1 MIIGTFS
8 VPRIIEECVCRSSK
22 DYQFSEIG
30 DYFVHST
37 ALTPNIPFEEAVIIP
52 EQINSSI
59 FLNSDDT
66 KLNFD
71 SSIKCQ
77 NYLTTKYVGRAPL
90 EFYGP
95 KTKMGREFTLL
106 CKGGDP
112 SYKSRVFGT
121 EDAIRG
127 YNRNANENT
136 FLIKEDA
143 K

>member
-8 VPRIIEECVCRSSK
+8 VPRIVAESACRSSM

-30 DYFVHST
+30 DYKIHST
-37 ALTPNIPFEEAVIIP
+37 AIMPNIPFEEAAIHP
-52 EQINSSI
+52 EQVDVSI
-59 FLNSDDT
+59 FMNDETSDKLSFDT
-66 KLNFD
+66 NVQ
-71 SSIKCQ
+71 CQ
-77 NYLTTKYVGRAPL
+77 NFLTTKYIGRAPL

-95 KTKMGREFTLL
+95 KTKMGREFTLI
-106 CKGGDP
+106 CRDGDP
-112 SYKSRVFGT
+112 AYASRVFGT

-136 FLIKEDA
+136 MLPKG